1 MTSEKQAIIPG
12 TAHWSDN
19 FDTYTEWVVAGR
31 PEEFDYLEPKKDKD
45 KMTLEVEKD
54 KDKMTL
60 IEKAKEMAAEYHKG
74 MTDKYGNPY
83 MGHLDRVADRV
94 REMEYDFVDETSE
107 IKLYVASAYLHDI
120 IEDTDCTREDLMA
133 LFPESVV
140 EAVFRLTRDEGVT
153 YAEYIERILSRD
165 IIPTLAGK
173 IARVVKLADLLDHL
187 AGPTPCPPSLI
198 KRYEKS
204 LYRLISKGYA

>member
-1 MTSEKQAIIPG
+1 M
-12 TAHWSDN
+12 D
-19 FDTYTEWVVAGR
+19 
-31 PEEFDYLEPKKDKD
+31 
-45 KMTLEVEKD
+45 
-54 KDKMTL
+54 
-60 IEKAKEMAAEYHKG
+60 
-74 MTDKYGNPY
+74 
-83 MGHLDRVADRV
+83 
-94 REMEYDFVDETSE
+94 YDFVDETSE
-107 IKLYVASAYLHDI
+107 IILYVASAYLHDI

-140 EAVFRLTRDEGVT
+140 EAVFRLTRAMGMT
-153 YAEYIERILSRD
+153 YADYIEMILSRD

-204 LYRLISKGYA
+204 LYRLISKGI

>member
-1 MTSEKQAIIPG
+1 MTSEKQAIIP
-12 TAHWSDN
+12 TAAHWSDN
-19 FDTYTEWVVAGR
+19 FDTHTEWVVAGR

-74 MTDKYGNPY
+74 MTDKYGHPY
-83 MGHLDRVADRV
+83 FEHLERVADRV

-107 IKLYVASAYLHDI
+107 IEMYVATAYLHDI
-120 IEDTDCTREDLMA
+120 IEDTDCTREDLVA

-140 EAVFRLTRDEGVT
+140 EAIFRLTREEGMT
-153 YAEYIERILSRD
+153 YAEYIERVLSRD
-165 IIPTLAGK
+165 SLPTLAGK
-173 IARVVKLADLLDHL
+173 IARVVKLADLLDHVS
-187 AGPTPCPPSLI
+187 GPTPCPPSLK

-204 LYRLISKGYA
+204 LYRLISKGI